1 MTVIGGNTLP
11 RSHDID
17 SSPAMSERLTDL
29 GELGLGVELGPDSTV
44 EYFGPAEVIS
54 DVSLAGLVHI
64 SKTPIEKFTQEGVG
78 PNGKF
83 GKGTHFAAG
92 ALEGE
97 TYSSLVTPGMVLHE
111 AAFTGSVLLVDRKD
125 VSNLYTE
132 MRSRAGLPP
141 SRYKQSTGNADIL
154 GLLDQQGT
162 EQPIDAIAVFMDEER
177 TSAEFVVAPRSTENI
192 TLTDRKVI

>member
-97 TYSSLVTPGMVLHE
+97 TYSGLLASGMVLHE
-111 AAFTGSVLLVDRKD
+111 AAFTGSMMILDRKD
-125 VSNLYTE
+125 VGTVYEE
-132 MRSRAGLPP
+132 MRRKAGMPP
-141 SRYKQSTGNADIL
+141 SRLKQSTGNADIL
-154 GLLDQQGT
+154 GLLDQQGA
-162 EQPIDAIAVFMDEER
+162 EQPIDAIVVFMDEER
-177 TSAEFVVAPRSTENI
+177 TSAEFVVAPRSTDRI
-192 TLTDRKVI
+192 AITDRKVI